1 MNIRDILRQA
11 ATELTESGSGSPR
24 LDAEVLL
31 AAYLKTERLELY
43 KAPEKLLGEEEIAG
57 FGKWL
62 SRRLAGEPVAY
73 IVGAKEFW
81 SLLFEVNREV
91 LIPRPE
97 TEILVEEALLA
108 ANNMPGELRILEI
121 GVGSGAVSVA
131 LARELPAARLVAT
144 DISAAALAVARRNAL
159 AHGVADRIDFLCG
172 DLYAPVVGAFDLI
185 VSNPPYIAA
194 DEFAQ
199 LPRGVRDFEPGL
211 ALIAGEGGTARHR
224 EIIAGSR
231 RHLRKGGWLLME
243 MGAGQKELIAELLDK
258 SGIYEANA
266 VRCDYGGVERVIKA
280 RAA

>member
-57 FGKWL
+57 FGNWL

-108 ANNMPGELRILEI
+108 ANDMPGELRILEI
-121 GVGSGAVSVA
+121 GAGSGAVCVA

-194 DEFAQ
+194 EEFEQ

-211 ALIAGEGGTARHR
+211 ALVAPEGGTACHR

-231 RHLRKGGWLLME
+231 RHLRKTGWLLLE
-243 MGAGQKELIAELLDK
+243 MGAGQKELIAELLNK
-258 SGIYEANA
+258 SGVYEPSTA
-266 VRCDYGGVERVIKA
+266 RCDYGGVERVIKA
-280 RAA
+280 RAL